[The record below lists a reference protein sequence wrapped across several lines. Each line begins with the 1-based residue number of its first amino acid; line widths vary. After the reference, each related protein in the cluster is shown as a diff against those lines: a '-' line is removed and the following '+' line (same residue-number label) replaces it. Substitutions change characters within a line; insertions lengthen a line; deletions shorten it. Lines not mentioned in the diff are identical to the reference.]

1 MKTAISMESTLL
13 LQADKTARLL
23 GLSRSGLFARAVN
36 EFLERQRQATMLAA
50 LNEVYS
56 PDTEP
61 TPISVELPAIKQHFR
76 KTIRDRW

>member
-13 LQADKTARLL
+13 LQADKTARQL

-36 EFLERQRQATMLAA
+36 EFLERQRQATMLEA
-50 LNEVYS
+50 LNEVYA
-56 PDTEP
+56 PDP
-61 TPISVELPAIKQHFR
+61 TPNTAELPGIKQHFR